1 MSTANAIP
9 ETWDLTGDDARQTLK
24 RTGRLELL
32 RDAFKRLRS
41 GDGFSNARS
50 IAFLLTLLF
59 IEGVIALVGLASVLG
74 SGGLSDGIVRGLQT
88 AVPGPAG
95 RILTDAVAQAHR
107 VTNGSRYVALWGAL
121 AAALV
126 TGTTLLGQFERG
138 MNRIYGIEQDRPTLR
153 KYGNAIVLL
162 FSAGVLG
169 GLGFLCL
176 AFGNVVATAFHNDA
190 WATVWNVARWPAGL
204 LLITAATV
212 LILRRAPNR
221 HQPDWSWL
229 SMGAALAVGL
239 WVVVTA
245 ALGLFF
251 SVSSTFGRTYGPLAG
266 IVALLLWTYASSAAV
281 LFGVAV
287 AAQLEAIRAG
297 VPEPRSAQKAATSP
311 SRGLVPAG
319 ALER

>member
-24 RTGRLELL
+24 RTGRLALL

-41 GDGFSNARS
+41 GDGFSHARS

-107 VTNGSRYVALWGAL
+107 VTNGSRYVALWGAV
-121 AAALV
+121 AAAIV

-153 KYGNAIVLL
+153 KYGNAFLL
-162 FSAGVLG
+162 LCSAGVLG

-176 AFGNVVATAFHNDA
+176 AFGTVVATAFHNDA

-229 SMGAALAVGL
+229 SMGAALAVAL

-297 VPEPRSAQKAATSP
+297 VSEPQSAQKAATPP